1 MFSLKR
7 RLFYQ
12 SFERR
17 RFCHFISL
25 IKLRPAIGAKADISL
40 SIFYIHMLFFSTE
53 RFINIAF
60 PDALQT
66 VQSFLQLGDKEA
78 AKDFFIGWIYHGF
91 QR

>member
-12 SFERR
+12 SFERQ

-25 IKLRPAIGAKADISL
+25 IKLRPAIDAKADVSL
-40 SIFYIHMLFFSTE
+40 SVFYTHTLFFSTY
-53 RFINIAF
+53 RFINITF

-66 VQSFLQLGDKEA
+66 VQRFLQLGDKEA
-78 AKDFFIGWIYHGF
+78 AKDFF
-91 QR
+91 